1 MADDNRKWWILL
13 TVIVGTFLGAMDQT
27 VVNLAVPKIMLDFN
41 ILTTDAAWIATAY
54 ILANAVFVP
63 VWGKLGDTIGRKKC
77 TSGVSPYSS
86 SGRSWQASPGTSAR

>member
-1 MADDNRKWWILL
+1 MAEDNRKWWILL

-41 ILTTDAAWIATAY
+41 ILTADAAWIATAY

-77 TSGVSPYSS
+77 TSGVFPSSLSAQSSP
-86 SGRSWQASPGTSAR
+86 ALPGISAR